1 MADLYYYELL
11 LPSGQTRRGMTELSA
26 DVESERRRQLEAQAE
41 GSLLVRCV
49 RLCSTRSVLAPLL
62 SRLIRG
68 RVPQEEVGAL
78 LRDVAVMVQ
87 SGVPVFDAVRDVHE
101 DRRLDGSRAVQAV
114 CAQLERDLIA
124 GASFGQAV
132 ARQPDVFSDTVRSL
146 VSIGDETGD
155 LGLMLTE
162 AAAHL
167 ERLGRLKASSLQALI
182 YPLFSLLA
190 VLGAGAFWIVYV
202 MPKLADMF
210 RQFNAK
216 LPPLTVAVLGTA
228 GWLAKHWTL
237 ILMLLICL
245 VVAAV
250 LAWRYSEAVRLQV
263 FRLMHRLPLV
273 KRVVGA
279 SAYAMWCEHLSLLLR
294 SGVDV
299 MKSLGLLEIATV
311 DRYVRHQVGQM
322 RQLVERGDGLAS
334 AMRSTGGFPTLMV
347 RMIEV
352 GERSGTLDAQLAHL
366 ARLYSERLHQL
377 MANLGEIFKPLV
389 IMLVGGFFALL
400 VVALMLPVYDLIRQ
414 TMGGVR

>member
-11 LPSGQTRRGMTELSA
+11 LPSGRTQRGMAELNV
-26 DVESERRRQLEAQAE
+26 DVENERRRVLEAQAA

-49 RLCSTRSVLAPLL
+49 HLCSTRSVLAPLL
-62 SRLIRG
+62 SRLSRG
-68 RVPQEEVGAL
+68 RVPQEEVGSL
-78 LRDVAVMVQ
+78 LRDIAVMVQ
-87 SGVPVFDAVRDVHE
+87 SGVPVFDAVRDVHA
-101 DRRLDGSRAVQAV
+101 DRRMDGARAVQAV
-114 CAQLERDLIA
+114 CAQLERDLFA

-155 LGLMLTE
+155 LGRMLME

-167 ERLGRLKASSLQALI
+167 ERLGRLKASSMQALI

-190 VLGAGAFWIVYV
+190 VGGAGAFWIIYV

-216 LPPLTVAVLGTA
+216 LPPLTLWVLGTA
-228 GWLAKHWTL
+228 GWLSQHWKL
-237 ILMLLICL
+237 ILLLM
-245 VVAAV
+245 VAAFV
-250 LAWRYSEAVRLQV
+250 AAGMAWRHSETVRLQV

-273 KRVVGA
+273 KRLAGA

-299 MKSLGLLEIATV
+299 MKCLSLLEIATV
-311 DRYVRHQVGQM
+311 DRYVRQQVRQM
-322 RQLVERGDGLAS
+322 RQLVERGDRLAS

-347 RMIEV
+347 RMVEV

-366 ARLYSERLHQL
+366 ARLYSERLHLL

-389 IMLVGGFFALL
+389 IMLVGGFFAVL